1 MSVGTVGSRKTGEL
15 VDKWAHD
22 AGIVD
27 DKHHVTGSARAK
39 SGAQVH
45 AERHRGETPGGAVKD
60 TAIGVAKETLPEIVG
75 HKLAHSGAVR
85 AAGIIEGGGF
95 VGGIAYLAYECLH
108 ELSAA
113 EKKADEIRAAYD
125 NDAVNVALARSLAFD
140 PHFGEL
146 EAAKRPG
153 VNQAGAT
160 LSQKLNEP
168 GNPLKAAFQQR
179 ADDGFDAA
187 RRAYA
192 ATQHLPAADQP
203 AATEKWMKDNGFGDQ
218 FQNDVAFGKGAEYFT
233 WIRSDEAKHFGVDPK
248 VEEARVNDRRMPAIP
263 VRIGG

>member
-15 VDKWAHD
+15 VDEWAHD

-45 AERHRGETPGGAVKD
+45 AERHRGETPGRAVKD
-60 TAIGVAKETLPEIVG
+60 TAIGIAKETVPEIVG
-75 HKLAHSGAVR
+75 HKLAHAGAAR
-85 AAGIIEGGGF
+85 AAAIVEGAGF
-95 VGGIAYLAYECLH
+95 VGGLAYLAYECLH

-140 PHFGEL
+140 PHFGEI

-153 VNQAGAT
+153 VNQAGAK

-192 ATQHLPAADQP
+192 ATQHLLAADRP
-203 AATEKWMKDNGFGDQ
+203 AATEKWMTDNGYGDRL
-218 FQNDVAFGKGAEYFT
+218 QNDVAFGKGVDYFAWT
-233 WIRSDEAKHFGVDPK
+233 HSAEAKRFGVAPEL
-248 VEEARVNDRRMPAIP
+248 EEARVDARRMPP
-263 VRIGG
+263 LPLRIGG